1 MHSDLDALDN
11 FLDSKDQE
19 IEEETSNFPEP
30 PYTNGSLSVVV
41 PMDDMELI
49 LVQMWKS
56 RQTEPKMG
64 ELYEKYKTLTTFDS

>member
-1 MHSDLDALDN
+1 MEVVLS
-11 FLDSKDQE
+11 
-19 IEEETSNFPEP
+19 EEDDRAVP

-49 LVQMWKS
+49 LRQMWKS

-64 ELYEKYKTLTTFDS
+64 ELYKKYRDLTTFE